1 MPDPERRPPLLQQ
14 RPFRMLSFSRFCS
27 RLAQNAINFGLVL
40 LIVDETGKA
49 FLSSLLVLALV
60 VPSTVAGIAAGVA
73 ADHLPKR
80 ILVVAGDLARAAIC
94 GYVAWKGGGVAAY
107 YLIAVG
113 LSVSSQFAGSAEGA
127 ILPGVV
133 RRHELARA
141 NAIGHAVTI
150 AAQLAGFG
158 ALTPL
163 ALRVFDT
170 PRILFAI
177 CGGLYVLAAGYGAA
191 IGRVTSPE
199 RLEIGGRVEAPWWQA
214 GWRQMRSDPAVM
226 HAAVELTLIATTVII
241 LGSLLPTYI
250 TDTLGLPIEVGAA
263 VLIPGAAGMALGL
276 RVAGFLAH
284 RVPHG
289 ALSSA
294 GFAAFVFLLAAL
306 AFVNPESEFLAGYG
320 PFEWLNDVS
329 LGDFDGGG
337 VIAMMVVFPLGFA
350 YAIVS
355 VAAQTVLNDRVP
367 LQLQGRVLATQG
379 AMAALAASL
388 PVLVAGGLSD
398 LVGVT
403 PVLALVA
410 GATAVVAVA
419 NVRQPKTAAPG
430 PPVIGGTWR

>member
-1 MPDPERRPPLLQQ
+1 
-14 RPFRMLSFSRFCS
+14 MLSFSRFCS

-60 VPSTVAGIAAGVA
+60 VPSTVAGIVAGVA

-80 ILVVAGDLARAAIC
+80 LLVVSGDLTRAAIC

-107 YLIAVG
+107 YATAVG
-113 LSVSSQFAGSAEGA
+113 LSLAGQFAGAAEGA

-133 RRHELARA
+133 QRHELARA

-150 AAQLAGFG
+150 AGQLLGFG

-177 CGGLYVLAAGYGAA
+177 CAVLFVLAAFYATA
-191 IGRVTSPE
+191 IGRVTAAA
-199 RLEIGGRVEAPWWQA
+199 RVEIGGRVEAPWWKA

-250 TDTLGLPIEVGAA
+250 TDVLGLPIEVGAA

-276 RVAGFLAH
+276 WVAGALAH

-289 ALSSA
+289 ALSSI

-306 AFVNPESEFLAGYG
+306 AFVNREAEFLAGYA
-320 PFEWLNDVS
+320 PFEWLDDVS
-329 LGDFDGGG
+329 IGDFDGGG

-350 YAIVS
+350 YAIVA

-379 AMAALAASL
+379 ALAALAASA
-388 PVLVAGGLSD
+388 PVLVAGALSD
-398 LVGVT
+398 AVGVT

-410 GATAVVAVA
+410 AATAVVAAA
-419 NVRQPKTAAPG
+419 NVRRPKPADPG
-430 PPVIGGTWR
+430 PPVIGSSWR